1 MKTLNILLAILFL
14 TTSSAFGAEFV
25 DGMDDIPLPEGMA
38 QIHSANISFG
48 NDESRFNEA
57 YISSKKISFAKVA
70 DFYKDTLPQLGWK
83 FVGKKEN
90 SLHFERDMEVLDIA
104 MEKNNPL
111 LVRMTLKSKD

>member
-57 YISSKKISFAKVA
+57 YISSKKSLLQKWRIFIKTHCRNWDGNLLAK
-70 DFYKDTLPQLGWK
+70 KKTLYILNVIWK
-83 FVGKKEN
+83 FW
-90 SLHFERDMEVLDIA
+90 I
-104 MEKNNPL
+104 
-111 LVRMTLKSKD
+111 